1 MFGALKSIAGIATA
15 IMVLAVLALIVG
27 VVWWLHSKNAVATKA
42 QETAGHAVVAEHQ
55 AQAAQQ
61 AQAIVVRG
69 GARDHVDVVL
79 HQENAHAIEAAPG
92 ASAPLGAGF
101 VAVFNDRVR
110 LHAAESASP
119 GVPSVQPANPAQ
131 LPDANP
137 GSSAPPT

>member
-27 VVWWLHSKNAVATKA
+27 AIWWLHSKNAVATKA

-55 AQAAQQ
+55 AQAAQE

-101 VAVFNDRVR
+101 VTVFNQRVCQ
-110 LHAAESASP
+110 HPAESTDC
-119 GVPSVQPANPAQ
+119 GQPPVRPADPAQ
-131 LPDANP
+131 LPDADS
-137 GSSAPPT
+137 GATAPPS